1 MLEHHGDAGDRLFD
15 ALISDPDLAGI
26 VRQQPINAT
35 EQRGLAAAGRADD
48 GDDLALGHLEVDV
61 AEDFERAVALGQSFD
76 ADARFGSASCRA
88 ERGYSGLL
96 LCHSAASD
104 DGLGLILAQ

>member
-15 ALISDPDLAGI
+15 ALVSDPDFAGI
-26 VRQQPINAT
+26 VRQQAVDAAQ
-35 EQRGLAAAGRADD
+35 QRGLAAAGRADD
-48 GDDLALGHLEVDV
+48 GDDFALGNLEIDI
-61 AEDFERAVALGQSFD
+61 AEDFKRAVTLAQSLN

-96 LCHSAASD
+96 LWHSAASG